1 MIRCRLLSLFV
12 ATCLVTSGSSLAQ
25 TINEAQSQTPSDAFE
40 VITNDGVDNQTI
52 VDSTTTSSIEVIK
65 NWRDAFG
72 VLAVGYLIQGDQQRQ
87 RRKMET
93 FRRALEGAT
102 GLRVLFRPTKTLEQL
117 ITMQINRRIQY
128 AVHSASSYVSTQV
141 RCKCVEPIAAPT
153 DWQGARGV
161 HAVIIAPYDSD
172 VRGLNDL
179 KGRRLA
185 VPKAPATITRMLPLQ
200 QLKATGFD
208 KEGDLGTVIDVDHP
222 VAGWQKIQARE
233 ADAAIGW
240 STLQG
245 DFQLGYS
252 DGTLS
257 HLFNQTQ
264 LATNTDVRVIWQSD
278 MVPNGPH
285 AIRTDAPTELKKLLS
300 GFLLSMHKT
309 NTYAYDAVSPH
320 LSGGFAAISDKD
332 YYALTRLALP
342 EVSEKDQD
350 SSLKGP
356 DW

>member
-1 MIRCRLLSLFV
+1 MILSRLLPLLV

-25 TINEAQSQTPSDAFE
+25 TSDPADPIE
-40 VITNDGVDNQTI
+40 VITSESVTEQTI
-52 VDSTTTSSIEVIK
+52 VDSTTTSSIEVIS
-65 NWRDAFG
+65 NWRDSFG
-72 VLAVGYLIQGDQQRQ
+72 VLAVGYLIQGDQERQ
-87 RRKMET
+87 RRKMEA
-93 FRRALEGAT
+93 FRRALERAT

-141 RCKCVEPIAAPT
+141 RCKCLEPIAAPT
-153 DWQGARGV
+153 DRQGARGV
-161 HAVIIAPYDSD
+161 HAVIIAPYDGD
-172 VRGLNDL
+172 VRGVNDL

-185 VPKAPATITRMLPLQ
+185 VPKAPATITRMLPLKR
-200 QLKATGFD
+200 LKDSGFD

-222 VAGWQKIQARE
+222 VAGWEKVQSRE
-233 ADAAIGW
+233 ADAVIGW

-245 DFQLGYS
+245 DFKLGYS
-252 DGTLS
+252 GGTLN
-257 HLFNQTQ
+257 HLFNQTG
-264 LATNTDVRVIWQSD
+264 LAKSTDVRVIWQSD
-278 MVPNGPH
+278 LVPHGPH
-285 AIRTDAPTELKKLLS
+285 TIRSDAPTELKKLLS
-300 GFLLSMHKT
+300 AFLLSMHEK

-342 EVSEKDQD
+342 EVNDENSP
-350 SSLKGP
+350 LKGP